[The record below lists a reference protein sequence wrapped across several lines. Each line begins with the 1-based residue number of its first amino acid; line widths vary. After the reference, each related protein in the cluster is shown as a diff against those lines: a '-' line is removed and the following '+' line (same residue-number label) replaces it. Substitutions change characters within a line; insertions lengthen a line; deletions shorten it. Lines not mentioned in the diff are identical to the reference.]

1 MFRIDRL
8 TGRKSTAAHL
18 VRALYKDLDRVPR
31 EAIRRLSSPSGQR
44 RPRGPEAQSVFIP
57 PLTISTLPESQRR
70 VLLALSDLSGQ
81 SENRG
86 LVSAEQLAAHIS
98 AEVRIVRDI
107 LYNLRKHHV
116 VFRSKGDESS
126 HRGWK
131 LTDAAQT
138 VVGLFAL
145 RQELEYPYLRRR

>member
-1 MFRIDRL
+1 MFRIGRL
-8 TGRKSTAAHL
+8 TGKESTAAHF
-18 VRALYKDLDRVPR
+18 VRALYKNLDRVPR
-31 EAIRRLSSPSGQR
+31 EAIRQLSSPSHRR
-44 RPRGPEAQSVFIP
+44 RPHAPDAQSAFTP

-70 VLLALSDLSGQ
+70 VLLALWDLSGR
-81 SENRG
+81 SEDRG

-107 LYNLRKHHV
+107 LYELRFHHV
-116 VFRSKGDESS
+116 VFRSRGDESS

-131 LTDAAQT
+131 LTDSAGT
-138 VVGLFAL
+138 VVGLLAL